1 MEVNKKHERYGIESC
16 ALESRSGQKLH
27 PLAALES
34 TTRACPTAAGQSVTT
49 DRKANNTNLQPR
61 ATFATSTHINNI
73 RCAQMRAHSRRQLC
87 LAVKY
92 ESTLPIL
99 FRKRKYSS
107 HEISLFAYQKI
118 IQEL

>member
-16 ALESRSGQKLH
+16 ALESRSKQKLH

-34 TTRACPTAAGQSVTT
+34 TRARPTAAGQSVTT

-73 RCAQMRAHSRRQLC
+73 RCAQMRAHTRRQLC
-87 LAVKY
+87 LDVKY

-99 FRKRKYSS
+99 CRKRKYFS
-107 HEISLFAYQKI
+107 HEISLFAC
-118 IQEL
+118 QEINRKL